1 MIDKQTIDRI
11 KSALNI
17 VDIINEFVSLKKKGS
32 GYVGICPFHPDTHP
46 SMTVSPARQTF
57 KCFVCDKGGDV
68 IAFIQ
73 EHENLS
79 FAEALEWCARK
90 AGIQIENKELTEKEI
105 QDAKDR
111 EAMRIALRASGVFFQ
126 KYLPEAQ
133 SYLNQRGYR
142 LTDKVVQNF
151 QIGYAPEGNLAHK
164 ELIQAGYSES
174 ILKQVGLLAENERK
188 CTYDVFR
195 DRIMFPFIDLN
206 GNIIG
211 FSGRFITPK
220 ENTGKYVNTGD
231 TPVFKKGT
239 QLFGLYQAKRSIA
252 RMNFAYLVEG
262 QFDVLSLHAAGV
274 ENTIAGSGTALTSE
288 QIRLISR
295 FTQSVTLL
303 YDADPAGLKA
313 SLKNCEQLLRAGFSV
328 NCVHLPEGKDP
339 DNIALEERENT
350 GRWLLNR
357 RTDFPTYFADVFLEQ
372 NPSPDPN
379 EQEEILNS
387 ICSLISCIS

>member
-32 GYVGICPFHPDTHP
+32 SYVGICPFHPDTHP

-220 ENTGKYVNTGD
+220 GNTGKYVNTGD

-239 QLFGLYQAKRSIA
+239 QLFGLIKL
-252 RMNFAYLVEG
+252 N
-262 QFDVLSLHAAGV
+262 VL
-274 ENTIAGSGTALTSE
+274 
-288 QIRLISR
+288 
-295 FTQSVTLL
+295 
-303 YDADPAGLKA
+303 
-313 SLKNCEQLLRAGFSV
+313 
-328 NCVHLPEGKDP
+328 LPG
-339 DNIALEERENT
+339 
-350 GRWLLNR
+350 
-357 RTDFPTYFADVFLEQ
+357 
-372 NPSPDPN
+372 
-379 EQEEILNS
+379 
-387 ICSLISCIS
+387 